1 MKNNKNVNAPLFDDA
16 DYAAFKESGLTDA
29 QISSLMDTA
38 ALVETV
44 EMLPKDDKGL
54 DKLIEKAKKVFSD
67 KNVGKSIN
75 NFFELAKK
83 DPSLFA
89 QIVALF
95 ETMDAYAPAQAS
107 AVEKISSA
115 QLTSEKTEINKEEL
129 KKATEEFLAAYD
141 ELSPEEKKLFLAKI
155 KSGK

>member
-83 DPSLFA
+83 DPALFA

-141 ELSPEEKKLFLAKI
+141 ELSSEEKKLFLAKI